1 MILSCRD
8 LSFSYDL
15 GRQRILALHGVSL
28 AINKAEFVCF
38 TGPSGSGKSTLLN
51 IFGLIEPVQGGE
63 VLFEGR
69 NLAQLSERERN
80 ALRRYKL
87 GFIFQSFHLIEVLTA
102 EENVSFFLARQG
114 VPREERQAR
123 VEQAL
128 RAVGLW
134 DFRQQR
140 PGELSG
146 GQRQRVAVARAL
158 AKRPDVV
165 IADEPTASLDQ
176 DNGRQIM
183 QLLRHMSEERGVT
196 VLVSSHDPMVQS
208 FATRQYR
215 LMDGK
220 LC

>member
-8 LSFSYDL
+8 VSFSYAL
-15 GRQRILALHGVSL
+15 GRQHIPALRGVSL

-51 IFGLIEPVQGGE
+51 ILGLIEPVQGGE

-87 GFIFQSFHLIEVLTA
+87 GFVFQSFHLIEVLSA
-102 EENVSFFLARQG
+102 AENVEFFLARQG
-114 VPREERQAR
+114 ILRAERDKR
-123 VEQAL
+123 VEESL

-134 DFRQQR
+134 DFRHQR

-158 AKRPDVV
+158 AKRPDIV

-176 DNGRQIM
+176 DNGRQVM
-183 QLLRHMSEERGVT
+183 QLLRQMSEERGVT

>member
-1 MILSCRD
+1 MILTCRD
-8 LSFSYDL
+8 VSFSYAL
-15 GRQRILALHGVSL
+15 GRQQIPALRGVSL

-51 IFGLIEPVQGGE
+51 ILGLIEAVQGGE

-87 GFIFQSFHLIEVLTA
+87 GFVFQSFHLIEVLSA
-102 EENVSFFLARQG
+102 AENVGFFLARQG
-114 VPREERQAR
+114 IARAERDKR
-123 VEQAL
+123 VEESL

-134 DFRQQR
+134 DYRHQR

-158 AKRPDVV
+158 AKRPDIV

-176 DNGRQIM
+176 DNGRQVM
-183 QLLRHMSEERGVT
+183 QLLRQMSEERGVT